1 MSRKTLNPHGKFK
14 VFRDARMLDIET
26 SIAEGMRHRVGL
38 ASPLP
43 MANEARKS
51 AEGFLVKAQSLTYL
65 ARCGFAAIGN
75 DIRCHSSAEF
85 AVALIDVLNGLFA
98 FFFRRKI
105 EIDVRPFPTALAQ
118 KTFEEQLH
126 ADRIDGRDF
135 ECITDS

>member
-43 MANEARKS
+43 MANEARTS
-51 AEGFLVKAQSLTYL
+51 AEGFLVKAQSPTYL

-75 DIRCHSSAEF
+75 DIRFHNTGEPA
-85 AVALIDVLNGLFA
+85 AALIDILTGLVR
-98 FFFRRKI
+98 FFFRGSVGI
-105 EIDVRPFPTALAQ
+105 EFVTLPT
-118 KTFEEQLH
+118 
-126 ADRIDGRDF
+126 
-135 ECITDS
+135 